1 MRACRQPSPQV
12 SEILNFNDSSHKSIK
27 SDTNTLQQAAFSQPS
42 MDVFLMTFWY
52 MTEADLTAF
61 RSAIDTFELHHYQS
75 PRKRANAIALSGEK
89 RVALR

>member
-1 MRACRQPSPQV
+1 MSLPVPSSTATLLQGYHEPRCELADNHHPQV
-12 SEILNFNDSSHKSIK
+12 SEILNFNDSSYKSTK

-61 RSAIDTFELHHYQS
+61 RSAIDAFESHHY
-75 PRKRANAIALSGEK
+75 
-89 RVALR
+89 